1 MHTVTLDQ
9 LEREVESCEQCPRLR
24 RHCLEV
30 AETKTRRYQDQVYW
44 GKPVP
49 GFGDS
54 RARLVIIG
62 LAPAAHG
69 ANRTGRMFTGD
80 KSGDWLYQA
89 LYETGFSNQPT
100 SIGPGDGLEVRDVF
114 ITAAARCAPPQNKPT
129 TAELRTCSER
139 FLKPE
144 LNLLPNVQVVLCLG
158 RIAFDSY
165 RKLKGLKGLTFQH
178 KAFYELDNQP
188 NLMPAY
194 HPSRQN
200 TQTGRLKWESW
211 LSVFQELRDHFNG
224 SK

>member
-1 MHTVTLDQ
+1 MPEPTLEELASNIID
-9 LEREVESCEQCPRLR
+9 CHQCPRLR
-24 RHCLEV
+24 EHCAEV
-30 AETKTRRYQDQVYW
+30 AKTKTRKYQDHAYW

-49 GFGDS
+49 NFGDPQ
-54 RARLVIIG
+54 ARVMIIG

-100 SIGPGDGLEVRDVF
+100 STGPGDGLEVNDVF

-129 TAELRTCSER
+129 TGELNTCSQSY
-139 FLKPE
+139 LKPE
-144 LNLLPNVQVVLCLG
+144 LALLPNLQVVLCLG

-165 RKLKGLKGLTFQH
+165 RKLQGIKRLTFQH
-178 KAFYELDNQP
+178 KAFYNLEDQP
-188 NLMPAY
+188 HLMLAY

-200 TQTGRLKWESW
+200 TQTGRLKWDSW
-211 LSVFQELRDHFNG
+211 VSVFQEVKNTLR
-224 SK
+224 